1 MWITTVA
8 SGIILSKLFAFI
20 FSLLNFELLTASSL
34 TRSPFFFSSNPLEQ
48 CSTYQ
53 DLNHLLLVS
62 NYSNH
67 LDH

>member
-34 TRSPFFFSSNPLEQ
+34 TRSPIFFPSNPLEQ